1 MRKEECGYWP
11 NWIVSFSSLSSCDTS
26 TSGLSFH
33 ILWKVDLEQWFMLS
47 SWSSQV
53 PSNWPFESLITIDC
67 RWWSRWYLAKCGEK
81 LQVRKEA
88 SFVPTPAAETRGLCS
103 TRGESS
109 DNLKSFQVKEWHF
122 TFHLLSPCL
131 SQMVIVGQVPSCFE
145 RETCENTAEEKVCQT
160 SFWFEIFWIFHT

>member
-88 SFVPTPAAETRGLCS
+88 SFVPTPAAETKGLSS
-103 TRGESS
+103 TRWVIRQFKIFWSPRMSFHISPAKPLPLTDGDSWPTALMLWKRDVREHRRGESLP
-109 DNLKSFQVKEWHF
+109 N
-122 TFHLLSPCL
+122 
-131 SQMVIVGQVPSCFE
+131 
-145 RETCENTAEEKVCQT
+145 
-160 SFWFEIFWIFHT
+160 SFWF

>member
-1 MRKEECGYWP
+1 MTSSSLKKVYTQKEVWFSLFSSSISVLQLSSKESIDGYDEECGYLP
-11 NWIVSFSSLSSCDTS
+11 NWIVSFSSLSSWDRS

-33 ILWKVDLEQWFMLS
+33 ILWKVDFEQWFMLS

-88 SFVPTPAAETRGLCS
+88 SFVPTPTAETRGLHS
-103 TRGESS
+103 TRWVIRQFEILSS
-109 DNLKSFQVKEWHF
+109 QGM
-122 TFHLLSPCL
+122 TFHISP
-131 SQMVIVGQVPSCFE
+131 
-145 RETCENTAEEKVCQT
+145 A
-160 SFWFEIFWIFHT
+160 